1 MVAKRSNIIMKDK
14 PEYVYQVLL
23 VTKLRNKAY
32 SSEEVAL
39 TLDLGVARK
48 KLKEAWEDKEKCY
61 ARQIDLCGYEKCV
74 NESEDKCEVV
84 FKNLNEGYFE
94 EDYIKRYSSLRCLYN
109 KKSWFPQLFLLLNCC
124 RVNVVDNFFGSY
136 FG

>member
-1 MVAKRSNIIMKDK
+1 MVKKRSDIIMKDK

-39 TLDLGVARK
+39 TLDLNVARK

-94 EDYIKRYSSLRCLYN
+94 EDLYQEI
-109 KKSWFPQLFLLLNCC
+109 FIIRMPIQ
-124 RVNVVDNFFGSY
+124 
-136 FG
+136 